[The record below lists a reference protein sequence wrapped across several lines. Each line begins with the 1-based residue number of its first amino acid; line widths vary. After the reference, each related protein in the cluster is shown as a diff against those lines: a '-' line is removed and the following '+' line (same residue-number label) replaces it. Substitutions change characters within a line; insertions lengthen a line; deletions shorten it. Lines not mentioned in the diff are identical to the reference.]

1 MNITYTVYASYN
13 SWSYCFLSLLVLI
26 TQPRSKREAITT
38 TERWRHISLWKSI
51 SFVWQGER
59 RKLVNCWHFNCFL
72 MGYLF
77 IYLFLSCFVCWF
89 SVLIWF
95 VFMNIFLIDPWKWV
109 NVFKKARNCWNLP
122 TKAKNPSLLHSCAN
136 EYQCKNISS
145 NTTLHPFLE

>member
-77 IYLFLSCFVCWF
+77 IFCLVLSVGFLFWSDLYSWIFFLLIHESGLMCLKRHGIVEICQQKPKIQVYYIV
-89 SVLIWF
+89 VL
-95 VFMNIFLIDPWKWV
+95 MNISVKI
-109 NVFKKARNCWNLP
+109 
-122 TKAKNPSLLHSCAN
+122 
-136 EYQCKNISS
+136 
-145 NTTLHPFLE
+145 